1 MNIRQTIF
9 QFILRR
15 QAKRQV
21 VMRPW
26 DKVRTV
32 AILYDCGTPAAI
44 ERMLETEHKRIDFFT
59 LPDKKE
65 INWLTHSPSSSVQYH
80 LRAYQYD
87 LLIDLTQQSSLTMQ
101 YMAMYFRAD
110 FKVGRQICDGI
121 HDLTIHTPAQST
133 PDYLLEQILRYIQMF
148 TKKTNKTMK
157 GLGTALITP
166 FCDNG
171 SIDYSALAHLI
182 EHQVAG
188 GVDYLVILGTTSE
201 APTLSIEEQEQVIAF
216 VVKQVAGR
224 VPLVLGV
231 GGNDT
236 AALVARIQTLSP
248 ILQQHFAAILSVT
261 PYYNRPPQEGLYQHF
276 CAVATA
282 SPIPILLYNVP
293 KRTGVNLLPETT
305 RRIYDAHPDKIM
317 GIKEACNSVEQ
328 FTETVKIANGDF
340 AVISGDDDLAYE
352 MMRAGGDGLISVA
365 SNAWPAAMRQLI
377 HEQSALIQQQYAH
390 LIHLLFVE
398 GNPGG
403 IKTVLSEM
411 GIIKNVL
418 RLPLVANT
426 PNHQMVIRKALEYHT
441 ATI

>member
-1 MNIRQTIF
+1 
-9 QFILRR
+9 
-15 QAKRQV
+15 
-21 VMRPW
+21 
-26 DKVRTV
+26 
-32 AILYDCGTPAAI
+32 
-44 ERMLETEHKRIDFFT
+44 
-59 LPDKKE
+59 
-65 INWLTHSPSSSVQYH
+65 
-80 LRAYQYD
+80 
-87 LLIDLTQQSSLTMQ
+87 
-101 YMAMYFRAD
+101 
-110 FKVGRQICDGI
+110 
-121 HDLTIHTPAQST
+121 
-133 PDYLLEQILRYIQMF
+133 
-148 TKKTNKTMK
+148 MK

-305 RRIYDAHPDKIM
+305 RRIYEAHPDKIM

-328 FTETVKIANGDF
+328 FAETVKIANGDF

-411 GIIKNVL
+411 GLIKNVL

>member
-1 MNIRQTIF
+1 
-9 QFILRR
+9 
-15 QAKRQV
+15 
-21 VMRPW
+21 
-26 DKVRTV
+26 
-32 AILYDCGTPAAI
+32 
-44 ERMLETEHKRIDFFT
+44 
-59 LPDKKE
+59 
-65 INWLTHSPSSSVQYH
+65 
-80 LRAYQYD
+80 
-87 LLIDLTQQSSLTMQ
+87 
-101 YMAMYFRAD
+101 
-110 FKVGRQICDGI
+110 
-121 HDLTIHTPAQST
+121 
-133 PDYLLEQILRYIQMF
+133 
-148 TKKTNKTMK
+148 MK

-328 FTETVKIANGDF
+328 FTETVKIANGNF

-365 SNAWPAAMRQLI
+365 SNAWPAAMRQLV

-411 GIIKNVL
+411 GLIKNVL

>member
-1 MNIRQTIF
+1 
-9 QFILRR
+9 
-15 QAKRQV
+15 
-21 VMRPW
+21 
-26 DKVRTV
+26 
-32 AILYDCGTPAAI
+32 
-44 ERMLETEHKRIDFFT
+44 
-59 LPDKKE
+59 
-65 INWLTHSPSSSVQYH
+65 
-80 LRAYQYD
+80 
-87 LLIDLTQQSSLTMQ
+87 
-101 YMAMYFRAD
+101 
-110 FKVGRQICDGI
+110 
-121 HDLTIHTPAQST
+121 
-133 PDYLLEQILRYIQMF
+133 
-148 TKKTNKTMK
+148 MK

-365 SNAWPAAMRQLI
+365 SNAWPAAMRQLV

-411 GIIKNVL
+411 GLIKNVL

-426 PNHQMVIRKALEYHT
+426 PNHQMVIRKALQYH
-441 ATI
+441 IEKEQD

>member
-1 MNIRQTIF
+1 
-9 QFILRR
+9 
-15 QAKRQV
+15 
-21 VMRPW
+21 
-26 DKVRTV
+26 
-32 AILYDCGTPAAI
+32 
-44 ERMLETEHKRIDFFT
+44 
-59 LPDKKE
+59 
-65 INWLTHSPSSSVQYH
+65 
-80 LRAYQYD
+80 
-87 LLIDLTQQSSLTMQ
+87 
-101 YMAMYFRAD
+101 
-110 FKVGRQICDGI
+110 
-121 HDLTIHTPAQST
+121 
-133 PDYLLEQILRYIQMF
+133 
-148 TKKTNKTMK
+148 MK

-328 FTETVKIANGDF
+328 FAETVKIANGDF

-377 HEQSALIQQQYAH
+377 YEQSALIQQQYAH

-411 GIIKNVL
+411 GLIKNVL

-441 ATI
+441 TTI

>member
-1 MNIRQTIF
+1 
-9 QFILRR
+9 
-15 QAKRQV
+15 
-21 VMRPW
+21 
-26 DKVRTV
+26 
-32 AILYDCGTPAAI
+32 
-44 ERMLETEHKRIDFFT
+44 
-59 LPDKKE
+59 
-65 INWLTHSPSSSVQYH
+65 
-80 LRAYQYD
+80 
-87 LLIDLTQQSSLTMQ
+87 
-101 YMAMYFRAD
+101 
-110 FKVGRQICDGI
+110 
-121 HDLTIHTPAQST
+121 
-133 PDYLLEQILRYIQMF
+133 
-148 TKKTNKTMK
+148 MK

-276 CAVATA
+276 CAVAAA

-340 AVISGDDDLAYE
+340 SVISGADDLAYE

-365 SNAWPAAMRQLI
+365 SNAWPAAMRQLV

-411 GIIKNVL
+411 GLIKNVL

-426 PNHQMVIRKALEYHT
+426 PNHQMVIRKALQYH
-441 ATI
+441 IEKEQD